1 MISFA
6 YVKPESKAILYEVT
20 LFELSLSRT
29 GQLRY
34 SRNDGRIV
42 RSSPKVCYPT
52 AEEIER
58 TKESLKDALFAL
70 MKEKEYP
77 SITMSEVAQKAGNGR
92 ATLYRHFQ
100 SKQDI
105 INFYFEKYN
114 AIFQDLKSI
123 TIRSKDDFYEVIF
136 RVFSTLKDNKEIV
149 KLLISA
155 HPEFMYLDF
164 MNTALVRNFE
174 QNGYIVSRYS
184 PYYFMGSLFNV
195 TMQWVQND
203 CEESVRQITDFYYD
217 HLFNVK
223 LMP

>member
-1 MISFA
+1 M
-6 YVKPESKAILYEVT
+6 
-20 LFELSLSRT
+20 R
-29 GQLRY
+29 
-34 SRNDGRIV
+34 
-42 RSSPKVCYPT
+42 T

-58 TKESLKDALFAL
+58 TKESLKDAMFAL

-77 SITMSEVAQKAGNGR
+77 SITMSEVAQKAGYGR

-100 SKQDI
+100 SKEDI
-105 INFYFEKYN
+105 IKFYFEKNN

-155 HPEFMYLDF
+155 HLEFMYLDF

-195 TMQWVQND
+195 SMQWVQND

>member
-1 MISFA
+1 M
-6 YVKPESKAILYEVT
+6 
-20 LFELSLSRT
+20 RT
-29 GQLRY
+29 A
-34 SRNDGRIV
+34 
-42 RSSPKVCYPT
+42 K
-52 AEEIER
+52 EIER

-70 MKEKEYP
+70 MAQKEYP
-77 SITMSEVAQKAGNGR
+77 SITMSEIAQKAGYGR

-100 SKQDI
+100 SKEDI
-105 INFYFEKYN
+105 IKFCFEKNN

-123 TIRSKDDFYEVIF
+123 SSKSKDDLYEVIF

-155 HPEFMYLDF
+155 HLEFMYLDF

-174 QNGYIVSRYS
+174 RNRYTASRYS
-184 PYYFMGSLFNV
+184 PYYYMGSLFNV
-195 TMQWVQND
+195 SIQWVKND

-223 LMP
+223 LVP